1 MYCDCWF
8 FYYEVVVWYKYI
20 FWLIDLNKKEDVYVL
35 VIGLINRL
43 DLLDFVLR
51 RAGRFDKEIC
61 FGILDEKVRVR

>member
-1 MYCDCWF
+1 M
-8 FYYEVVVWYKYI
+8 
-20 FWLIDLNKKEDVYVL
+20 IDLNKKEDVYVL